1 LDYPPARSGY
11 RKADITTGESRSADG
26 KGFPVTDTATTT
38 RVRAWAQRQ
47 AEEYRN
53 GEDRPLDG
61 YLKLIAVYATGTAGA
76 FLTAKKL
83 GRDPARLTP
92 WDAVQLSV
100 ATHRLSRTIAK
111 DPVTSPLRAPFTVY
125 QGVSAPSEL
134 HEEVRSH
141 NGVQHSVGELLTCP
155 MCLAQWVAT
164 GFTMG
169 LVFAPTAT
177 RTAMSIFTAVAGA
190 DFLQYAYAKLQQA
203 TA

>member
-1 LDYPPARSGY
+1 LDYPPAGSGY
-11 RKADITTGESRSADG
+11 RKA
-26 KGFPVTDTATTT
+26 VTDTITAAG
-38 RVRAWAQRQ
+38 VRGWAHRQ
-47 AEEYRN
+47 AAEYRN
-53 GEDRPLDG
+53 GEDRPLGG
-61 YLKLIAVYATGTAGA
+61 YLKLMSVYAAGTGSALLA
-76 FLTAKKL
+76 AKKL
-83 GRDPARLTP
+83 GRDPVRLTP

-111 DPVTSPLRAPFTVY
+111 DAVTSPLRAPFTVY
-125 QGVSAPSEL
+125 HGVSAPSEL

-141 NGVQHSVGELLTCP
+141 NGIQHSLGELLTCP

-169 LVFAPTAT
+169 LVFAPAAT

-203 TA
+203 TD